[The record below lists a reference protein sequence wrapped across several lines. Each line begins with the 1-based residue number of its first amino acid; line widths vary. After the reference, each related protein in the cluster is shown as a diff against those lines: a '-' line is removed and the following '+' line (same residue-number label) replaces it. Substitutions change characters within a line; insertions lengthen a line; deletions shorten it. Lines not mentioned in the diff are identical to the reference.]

1 MDKELFNP
9 QSSSVSSSRIIYTPS
24 TFARTS
30 LLHLQE
36 VGSLQAVH
44 PHVSQRSD
52 LVSFLCFVV
61 LSGECELSY
70 EGQTYQL
77 SEGDCVFKHAD
88 RLETTKELEDRTKIF
103 YCDPMASWQ
112 KPKVEK
118 NHEFIRYIIPK
129 GKSMAFL
136 TEEKVIL
143 LMNHIN
149 SIRRES
155 LGGCSPWQ
163 VASEDEDMRV
173 LMNLLNMKEIESDNV
188 LLTPDLLDD

>member
-1 MDKELFNP
+1 MPEVHAILSA
-9 QSSSVSSSRIIYTPS
+9 SSSKRWLNCTPS
-24 TFARTS
+24 A
-30 LLHLQE
+30 
-36 VGSLQAVH
+36 
-44 PHVSQRSD
+44 
-52 LVSFLCFVV
+52 
-61 LSGECELSY
+61 
-70 EGQTYQL
+70 
-77 SEGDCVFKHAD
+77 
-88 RLETTKELEDRTKIF
+88 RLEQNFPNESSVYAEEGTAAHRTKIF

-136 TEEKVIL
+136 TEEKVVL

-155 LGGCSPWQ
+155 LGGRSPWQ

-173 LMNLLNMKEIESDNV
+173 LMNLLNMKEIEPDNV
-188 LLTPDLLDD
+188 LLTPDLLED

>member
-1 MDKELFNP
+1 MMNDKNQNTSAPEVRRILPVMLKVENLHIHLDERSTSNTYFNGVENQDEEP
-9 QSSSVSSSRIIYTPS
+9 DIDIE
-24 TFARTS
+24 A
-30 LLHLQE
+30 
-36 VGSLQAVH
+36 
-44 PHVSQRSD
+44 
-52 LVSFLCFVV
+52 
-61 LSGECELSY
+61 
-70 EGQTYQL
+70 
-77 SEGDCVFKHAD
+77 
-88 RLETTKELEDRTKIF
+88 RTKIF

-136 TEEKVIL
+136 TEEKVVL

-155 LGGCSPWQ
+155 LGGRSPWQ

-173 LMNLLNMKEIESDNV
+173 LMNLLNMKEIEPDNV
-188 LLTPDLLDD
+188 LLTPDLLED